1 MSKRHVVI
9 TGGGTGIGSAIARE
23 LGAAGMYI
31 TVMGRRAQPLQN
43 IADAINSDLKDEI
56 AQAVSCD
63 VTSEGAVV
71 VAFEQ
76 AVSRFG
82 PVDILVNNAGMA
94 PTAPFHKISL
104 RAWREVSA
112 VNLDSVFLCSQ
123 QVLKGMQDNSWGRII
138 NIASSAAQK
147 GYAYVSAYCAAKHA
161 VLGLTRALAMENATK
176 GVTINAVCPGYTD
189 TEIIRESV
197 ANIVAKTGRSEEQ
210 ALATFTK
217 TNPQGRLVQPAEVA
231 ATVLWLCQDSSSA
244 LTGQAISVSGGEVM

>member
-1 MSKRHVVI
+1 MNKRHVVV
-9 TGGGTGIGSAIARE
+9 TGGGTGIGSAIASE
-23 LGAAGMYI
+23 LGAAGMYV
-31 TVMGRRAQPLQN
+31 TVMGRRLEPLQN
-43 IADAINSDLKDEI
+43 IARAINSGLGEES
-56 AQAVSCD
+56 AQAISCD
-63 VTSEGAVV
+63 VTSESAVAE
-71 VAFEQ
+71 AFKH
-76 AVSRFG
+76 AVERFG

-104 RAWREVSA
+104 QGWREVNA

-123 QVLKGMQDNSWGRII
+123 QVLKGMQDKRWGRII

-161 VLGLTRALAMENATK
+161 VLGLTRALALENATK

-231 ATVLWLCQDSSSA
+231 ATVLWLCQDTSA
-244 LTGQAISVSGGEVM
+244 AITGQAISVSGGEVM